1 VGGNPYLIESSAA
14 FEVQSTTEGLYPQ
27 ITTLQRDAIAAPA
40 TGLTIFNTTA
50 VCLQWYR
57 GAANGGWYDPVEP
70 EFPQSL
76 VLLLRESGWI
86 ATWELIRA

>member
-1 VGGNPYLIESSAA
+1 LIESSAA
-14 FEVQSTTEGLYPQ
+14 FEVQSTTEGYPQ

-40 TGLTIFNTTA
+40 TGLTILIL
-50 VCLQWYR
+50 LQFACS
-57 GAANGGWYDPVEP
+57 GIAALNGGWYDPCRAG
-70 EFPQSL
+70 FPQSL

>member
-1 VGGNPYLIESSAA
+1 LIESSAA
-14 FEVQSTTEGLYPQ
+14 FEVQSTTEGIVPSNNSSARCYSC
-27 ITTLQRDAIAAPA
+27 PA
-40 TGLTIFNTTA
+40 TGLTILILLQF
-50 VCLQWYR
+50 VCGIAALQMVV
-57 GAANGGWYDPVEP
+57 GMIPVEP